1 VNEDKEES
9 RLKRW
14 KSNAQ
19 EVHIENEES
28 NQRRN
33 GGKAMSKKFILIM
46 ATAAVMAF
54 GGIAY
59 ANPIPG
65 FTYAISYD
73 GYLQQTTANQVI
85 ADTLIVVNN
94 PNPFS
99 SMPLWIE
106 IFDKHGG
113 LIWEG
118 RMWDGGAPID
128 RVVPNGYGWIT
139 LGMVVA
145 RPTHDPF
152 GEVGRAEKFHYRITA
167 LHPETTLR
175 IVPTVEVK
183 QVIYTQTPTL
193 PPKEAIWQTTLFKS
207 WTEAALG
214 GSKYATGVI
223 WTDIP

>member
-1 VNEDKEES
+1 MS
-9 RLKRW
+9 R
-14 KSNAQ
+14 
-19 EVHIENEES
+19 
-28 NQRRN
+28 
-33 GGKAMSKKFILIM
+33 KFIWIV
-46 ATAAVMAF
+46 AAVAAMAF
-54 GGIAY
+54 SGIVHAD
-59 ANPIPG
+59 PIPG

-73 GYLQQTTANQVI
+73 GYLQRNTDNTII

-106 IFDKHGG
+106 IFDKHGLPVWQG
-113 LIWEG
+113 P
-118 RMWDGGAPID
+118 MWDGGKPTNSIVA
-128 RVVPNGYGWIT
+128 NGYGWIT
-139 LGMVVA
+139 LGMVVP

-152 GEVGRAEKFHYRITA
+152 GVVGAAEKFHYRITA

-183 QVIYTQTPTL
+183 QVIYTDQQPVTDA
-193 PPKEAIWQTTLFKS
+193 KSVIWQTSLFKS